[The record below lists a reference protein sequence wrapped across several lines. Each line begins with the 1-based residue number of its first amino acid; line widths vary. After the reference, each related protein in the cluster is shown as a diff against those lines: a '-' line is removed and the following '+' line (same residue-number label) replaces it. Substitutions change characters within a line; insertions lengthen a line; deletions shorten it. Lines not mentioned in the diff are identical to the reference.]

1 MTEITVKAKRSAP
14 IPVAAGNIFTVM
26 DAECSLCAKGAGWI
40 ARNDGPCEFRIIPAQ
55 SGPGRGLLEHY
66 GLDPDDPASWL
77 YVEDGKAFASLDALI
92 QVGLRLGGVWK
103 ALIILRLIPR
113 SIRDWLYRLVARN
126 RYRLFGRAEL
136 CVLPDP
142 EIRKRLV
149 T

>member
-1 MTEITVKAKRSAP
+1 MTEITAQAEGSAR
-14 IPVAAGNIFTVM
+14 IPDAAGNIFTVM

-40 ARNDGPCEFRIIPAQ
+40 ARNDEAYEFRIIPAQ
-55 SGPGRGLLEHY
+55 SGPGRCLLEHY

-92 QVGLRLGGVWK
+92 RVGLRLGGIWK

-113 SIRDWLYRLVARN
+113 SIRDWLYQLVARN

-136 CVLPDP
+136 CALPDP